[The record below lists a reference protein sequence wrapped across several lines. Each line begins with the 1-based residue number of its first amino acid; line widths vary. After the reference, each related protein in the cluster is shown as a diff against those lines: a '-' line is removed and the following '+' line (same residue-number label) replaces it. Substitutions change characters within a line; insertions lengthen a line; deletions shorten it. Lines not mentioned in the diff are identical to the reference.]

1 MYTAAILR
9 NADASFPLLAQDE
22 TDQAERESDKQ
33 SPIGRYIYKEFEY
46 GGGHRDSEV
55 SAERS
60 RDSPAKV
67 EGIVAVVQP
76 GTMMALIV
84 ALVVVITAYTLEL
97 ATTEGFNTYALSD
110 FEQLSMASGLSVAD
124 DVITAV
130 LKLPVAKL
138 SDVTGKAEVYCVI
151 LVLYVLSCALRSGAT
166 SFGIFAAGSFLGIV
180 AHAGTEIL
188 NLILISDLTSMR
200 TRGLAANA
208 FFVPMLATSWV
219 AGIAIQR
226 IIAGPGWRLG
236 YGIFAV
242 IMPTALLTLI
252 FPLFILRR
260 EARRRG
266 LLVLQKMR
274 LTSFCSQVDLGGL
287 ALISGGIFLL
297 LLPITIASKV
307 TNDTLWLPSW
317 TIIISMILGIV
328 VLAGVVPY
336 ERYMALH
343 PVVPVHYLSNRAIA
357 ASLSIGFCDSMSF
370 AVTHVYLFPWAIA
383 AHGFNARSALYLAQ
397 STSVTQ
403 ILTGLVVG
411 GAIYRLRYYRQ
422 FAIAGGIFRFVG
434 YALMI
439 SWRGIH
445 SSTVEQ
451 FSTQIILGIG
461 RGLIETTIFL
471 SAQITVPQADLAQV
485 TGLIAMTQHL
495 GGAAGAAIAGSIY
508 TRSMRERLR
517 FRLRDDVN
525 ESFIDDVYASI
536 TGTLPEWGTPERV
549 AVGRAYSDI
558 MGYIATV
565 ALVLSV
571 LVVASTLLMPDN
583 RLTDGHSLVSGKD
596 AVSRLNVQDVDEL
609 HSAS

>member
-1 MYTAAILR
+1 MSTAAILR
-9 NADASFPLLAQDE
+9 NADASFPLLVQDE
-22 TDQAERESDKQ
+22 TDQAEHETNKR
-33 SPIGRYIYKEFEY
+33 SPIGRYIYKESDY
-46 GGGHRDSEV
+46 GGGHRDSEI

-60 RDSPAKV
+60 RDSTAEI

-97 ATTEGFNTYALSD
+97 ATAEGFNTYALSD

-124 DVITAV
+124 DVINAV
-130 LKLPVAKL
+130 LKLPVAKI

-180 AHAGTEIL
+180 AHTGTDIL

-219 AGIAIQR
+219 AGIVVQR
-226 IIAGPGWRLG
+226 MIAGPGWRSG

-242 IMPTALLTLI
+242 IMPTALLALI
-252 FPLFILRR
+252 FPLFMLQR
-260 EARRRG
+260 EARRRA

-297 LLPITIASKV
+297 LLLPITIASKV
-307 TNDTLWLPSW
+307 TNDTPWLPYW
-317 TIIISMILGIV
+317 IIISMILGIV

-357 ASLSIGFCDSMSF
+357 ASLSIGICDSMSF

-383 AHGFNARSALYLAQ
+383 SHGFNAQSALYLAQ

-411 GAIYRLRYYRQ
+411 GAIYRLRYYRR

-439 SWRGIH
+439 RWRGIH

-495 GGAAGAAIAGSIY
+495 GGAAGAAIAGIIY

-558 MGYIATV
+558 MGYIAIV

-571 LVVASTLLMPDN
+571 PVVASTLLMPDN

-596 AVSRLNVQDVDEL
+596 AVSRLNVQDIDEL